1 MQPPDCLAWYRYPE
15 PGGTAYSE
23 RDLSDPKVVE
33 TLFDY
38 GQLEL
43 ATVSKQGWRHLMRTF
58 GAEGLLGIN
67 RRSGWFDEDDAY
79 GSLRYRCLLDGY
91 DLERDLFGTYDE
103 QSDRFIDE
111 AGDARV
117 ISWGERQERVYGCRG
132 AYMETV
138 AEQVAEALHTTMT
151 RFNSP
156 MIGPWY
162 QSTTSA
168 PGVMIQLNDS
178 DPAYGPE
185 YPGAGEVLIRVGA
198 RALEQKEAEQALLG
212 CPLRIAPV

>member
-1 MQPPDCLAWYRYPE
+1 VNCLAWYRYPE
-15 PGGTAYSE
+15 PDGTAYSE
-23 RDLSDPKVVE
+23 RDLTDPKVVE

-43 ATVSKQGWRHLMRTF
+43 AAISKQGWRHLMLTF

-67 RRSGWFDEDDAY
+67 RRSGWFDEDDAFD
-79 GSLRYRCLLDGY
+79 SLRYRCLLDGY

-103 QSDRFIDE
+103 PADRFIDE
-111 AGDARV
+111 AGDARA
-117 ISWGERQERVYGCRG
+117 ITWGERMDRVYGCRG
-132 AYMETV
+132 ASIESV
-138 AEQVAEALHTTMT
+138 AGRVAEALHITVT

-162 QSTTSA
+162 QSAASV
-168 PGVMIQLNDS
+168 PSVMIQLNDS

-185 YPGAGEVLIRVGA
+185 YPGAGEVLIRVRA
-198 RALEQKEAEQALLG
+198 RAMQHTETERALLACG
-212 CPLRIAPV
+212 LNIAPA